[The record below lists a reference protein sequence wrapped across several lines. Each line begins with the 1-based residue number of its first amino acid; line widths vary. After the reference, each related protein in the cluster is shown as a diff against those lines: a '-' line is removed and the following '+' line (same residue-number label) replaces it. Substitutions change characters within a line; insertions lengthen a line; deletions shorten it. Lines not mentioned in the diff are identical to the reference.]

1 MHFIADFIWRGRW
14 IFHFSISKFISI
26 LVLMFRL
33 KSLLFPKLYA
43 CEILSSKE
51 IS

>member
-1 MHFIADFIWRGRW
+1 MFWR
-14 IFHFSISKFISI
+14 
-26 LVLMFRL
+26 

-51 IS
+51 ISWFIQEIQRNGQRSQA